1 MIMKDLK
8 TSIKCSKVDNC
19 SLTLVLDKRTNKA
32 TDVYPLAICFQIAA
46 KRYYYKLKDMDYQ
59 SEKYFNDV
67 CSVKGAKSL
76 LMPVRTEW
84 QNVLEGYREKVEK
97 LSQRQPL
104 TLELIRTYLSGEAM
118 EEHHETSFIGVWKG
132 IIAKM
137 KAEDRVG
144 TAENYQWALNSFQKY
159 AGDVRGFKVDKNV
172 INKWNDAMQNGV
184 YIDGVLTGKIADATR
199 GMYLRTC
206 RVVWN
211 ECIRQGFLTEDKY
224 PFSNKD
230 KTLISIPRGKR
241 RQQSYLS
248 VDEMTKLYQVF
259 TEKNYP
265 DTWDPAY
272 KARAHESLG
281 LFLAQYLCNGFNLTD
296 AGRLQYNRTYF
307 AEGGKAF
314 EFMRKKTS
322 ARSNDMSVVIVPII
336 EPLQVILDEIGAK
349 PEKDAYVFPQI
360 FKGVTDES
368 QRRKMTVQ
376 ENSNIKDRM
385 IRICKDVLGWDK
397 VVSGTW
403 ARHSFATN
411 LKLAGVEEQYISESM
426 AHSHGNDVTSGYQD
440 MYPLEIRFRNNS
452 KLLNI
457 GQKEEPI
464 NIDKLSKKEMKEL
477 LLKMMTEKGI

>member
-1 MIMKDLK
+1 MKDLK

-118 EEHHETSFIGVWKG
+118 EEHHETSFIGVWEG

-137 KAEDRVG
+137 KSEDRVG

-159 AGDVRGFKVDKNV
+159 AGDVSGFKVDKNV

-457 GQKEEPI
+457 GQKEESI

>member
-1 MIMKDLK
+1 MKDLK

-118 EEHHETSFIGVWKG
+118 EEHHETSFIGVWEG

-137 KAEDRVG
+137 KSEDRVG

-457 GQKEEPI
+457 GQKEETI

-477 LLKMMTEKGI
+477 LLKMMTEKGV

>member
-1 MIMKDLK
+1 MKDLK

-118 EEHHETSFIGVWKG
+118 EEHHETSFIGVWEG

-426 AHSHGNDVTSGYQD
+426 AHSHGNDVTCGYQD

-457 GQKEEPI
+457 GQKEETI

>member
-118 EEHHETSFIGVWKG
+118 EEHHETSFIGVWEG

-137 KAEDRVG
+137 KSEDRVG

-457 GQKEEPI
+457 GQKEETI

>member
-118 EEHHETSFIGVWKG
+118 EEHHETSFIGVWEG

-184 YIDGVLTGKIADATR
+184 YIDGVLTGKIVDATR

-452 KLLNI
+452 KLLNV

>member
-32 TDVYPLAICFQIAA
+32 TDVYPLAICFQISA

-118 EEHHETSFIGVWKG
+118 EEHHETSFIGVWEG

-137 KAEDRVG
+137 KAEERVG

-457 GQKEEPI
+457 GQKEESI

>member
-1 MIMKDLK
+1 MKDLK

-32 TDVYPLAICFQIAA
+32 TDVYPLAICFQISA
-46 KRYYYKLKDMDYQ
+46 KRYYYKLKDVDYQ

-118 EEHHETSFIGVWKG
+118 EEHHETSFIGVWEG

-457 GQKEEPI
+457 GQKEETI

>member
-1 MIMKDLK
+1 MKDLK

-32 TDVYPLAICFQIAA
+32 TDVYPLAICFQISA

-118 EEHHETSFIGVWKG
+118 EEHHETSFIGVWEG

-144 TAENYQWALNSFQKY
+144 TAENYQWALNSFRKY

-457 GQKEEPI
+457 GQKEESI

>member
-1 MIMKDLK
+1 MKDLK

-118 EEHHETSFIGVWKG
+118 EEHHETSFIGVWEG

-457 GQKEEPI
+457 GQKEESI

>member
-118 EEHHETSFIGVWKG
+118 EEHHETSFIGVWEG

-137 KAEDRVG
+137 KSEDRVG

-159 AGDVRGFKVDKNV
+159 AGDVSGFKVDKNV

-336 EPLQVILDEIGAK
+336 KPLQVILDEIGAK

-457 GQKEEPI
+457 GQKEETI

>member
-32 TDVYPLAICFQIAA
+32 TDVYPLAICFQISA

-118 EEHHETSFIGVWKG
+118 EEHHETSFIGVWEG

-426 AHSHGNDVTSGYQD
+426 AHSHGNDVTCGYQD

-457 GQKEEPI
+457 GQKEESI

>member
-46 KRYYYKLKDMDYQ
+46 KRYYYKLKDVDYQ

-118 EEHHETSFIGVWKG
+118 EEHHETSFIGVWEG

-137 KAEDRVG
+137 KSEDRVG

-159 AGDVRGFKVDKNV
+159 AGDVSGFKVDKNV

-336 EPLQVILDEIGAK
+336 EPLQVILNEIGAK

-457 GQKEEPI
+457 GQKEETI

>member
-1 MIMKDLK
+1 MKDLK

-32 TDVYPLAICFQIAA
+32 TDVYPLAICFQISA

-118 EEHHETSFIGVWKG
+118 EEHHETSFIGVWEG

-137 KAEDRVG
+137 KAEERVG

-457 GQKEEPI
+457 GQKEETI

-477 LLKMMTEKGI
+477 LLKMMTEKGV

>member
-1 MIMKDLK
+1 MKDLK

-19 SLTLVLDKRTNKA
+19 SLTLVLDKRTNKV

-118 EEHHETSFIGVWKG
+118 EEHHETSFIGVWEG

-457 GQKEEPI
+457 GQKEETI

>member
-1 MIMKDLK
+1 MKDLN

-118 EEHHETSFIGVWKG
+118 EEHHETSFIGVWEG

-137 KAEDRVG
+137 KSEDRVG

-336 EPLQVILDEIGAK
+336 EPLQVILNEIGAK

-457 GQKEEPI
+457 GQKEESI

>member
-1 MIMKDLK
+1 MKDLK

-84 QNVLEGYREKVEK
+84 QNVLEGYREKMEK

-118 EEHHETSFIGVWKG
+118 EEHHETSFIGVWEG

-336 EPLQVILDEIGAK
+336 EPLQVILNEIGAK

-457 GQKEEPI
+457 GQKEETI

>member
-1 MIMKDLK
+1 MKDLK

-118 EEHHETSFIGVWKG
+118 EEHHETSFIGVWEG

-137 KAEDRVG
+137 KAEERVG

-457 GQKEEPI
+457 GQKEESI